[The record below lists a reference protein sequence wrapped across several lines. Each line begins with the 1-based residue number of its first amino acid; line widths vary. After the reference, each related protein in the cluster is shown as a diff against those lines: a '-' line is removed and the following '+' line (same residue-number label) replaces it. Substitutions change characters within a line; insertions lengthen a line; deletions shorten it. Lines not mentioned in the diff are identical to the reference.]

1 MCSDLLASRKHSAID
16 TVRGKVLLAPIS
28 LYLANRLVNYVTSF
42 KSLERSM
49 QYKRKL
55 IDHLIIELEATYE
68 TALTAAKRAHSTATD
83 KANVAENKY
92 DTLALEAAY
101 LAEGQAKRASEC
113 HTDLYAIQNLKAL
126 DYTLNDAIV
135 VGALVKL
142 IDQHNKLLSLFLAP
156 VSGGLKFVFE
166 QRTIVVITQ
175 SSPLGKKLLGKF
187 VDDEFA
193 FGNGQ
198 HKKQYLISDIV

>member
-1 MCSDLLASRKHSAID
+1 
-16 TVRGKVLLAPIS
+16 
-28 LYLANRLVNYVTSF
+28 
-42 KSLERSM
+42 M

-55 IDHLIIELEATYE
+55 IEKLQVEHEATDE
-68 TALTAAKRAHSTATD
+68 PALTAAKRAHSTATD

-101 LAEGQAKRASEC
+101 LAEGQAKRALEC
-113 HTDLYAIQNLKAL
+113 HTDLDAIQNLKAL

-135 VGALVKL
+135 VGALVRL
-142 IDQHNKLLSLFLAP
+142 IDQHDKSLSLFLAP

-166 QRTIVVITQ
+166 QRPIVVITP

-187 VDDEFA
+187 VDDEFE
-193 FGNGQ
+193 FGNDP
-198 HKKQYLISDIV
+198 HKKQYLIGDIA